1 MGHESERGDGHGE
14 SSQFPLP
21 YTNLNIIV
29 HDGVLKG
36 EIEK

>member
-1 MGHESERGDGHGE
+1 MKVNGGDGPGE

-21 YTNLNIIV
+21 YTNLNKIV
-29 HDGVLKG
+29 NNGVLKG